1 MSAKEPGTRPAWLS
15 TPLYAFDIPRE
26 LVSSLVL
33 RQNEEEVASTE
44 TKPSP
49 PASAPPVETV
59 SSAPRIGAPACS
71 MCPGCGSFD
80 NVQQQRSH
88 FRSLWHRY
96 NLVVKQHHVQMPSAA
111 ASVPLVSREE
121 LDQMC
126 ATLEDDDESP
136 DELTALLRRLDLSSH
151 DTSQEAENHA
161 RTVRIMSD
169 ALRSPI
175 WWYETSKAAEVRL
188 EQTQLGIYRDV
199 LHAAAPPDAKPSTYL
214 ASLSTP
220 RLTMRPGTYG
230 WSGKRVHGTQH
241 VGRAMQMHVLD
252 GQGLF
257 PHETGDE
264 SLDSDSDW
272 DMSMDESESSVAPS
286 SDEEDSSRA
295 MAPLPPLR
303 LWTFIMMGG
312 GHFAIATVALNLHV
326 MPQSERAKARGTK
339 PQRSVLVVAH
349 KTFHRYT
356 TRRKQGGAQSAQD
369 ATGRHAKSAGANLRR
384 YGEAQLTKDIHTLLG
399 HRRWRDLI
407 ERSEHVW
414 IRTSMRSAHGVL
426 WQWPGHDT
434 SPLDAKQAQGALSH
448 IPIATQRPTIGE
460 IMRCFFELVR
470 VKVAHLTPEDL
481 AAQDDAHRHAMARA
495 LRVSDAQQH
504 QQQRPPTRPARPAR
518 RDAKESHIRERWE
531 RLVTMVRR
539 GKLDALVNFI
549 QRHNDMLQEAL
560 TADTSLP
567 AYASAQAIDAPL
579 PLWWRESQARGS
591 MVPTNLLQLAAAS
604 DQADIVHFLLVEER
618 ADPTLPVA
626 AALPHHR
633 TAYDLCPSKSTRAVF
648 RRLMAEQPTW
658 CRWDEMGQGGA
669 RVPSA
674 LTAEMEEAQSSK
686 TRHRRAA
693 MRDKMRER
701 DARAEVKPAD
711 TPPAPAPVSTLGHL
725 WQRLGGSAPA
735 EDASLSDDMRR
746 RIEREK
752 RARAAEARMQRNKS

>member
-1 MSAKEPGTRPAWLS
+1 
-15 TPLYAFDIPRE
+15 
-26 LVSSLVL
+26 
-33 RQNEEEVASTE
+33 
-44 TKPSP
+44 
-49 PASAPPVETV
+49 
-59 SSAPRIGAPACS
+59 
-71 MCPGCGSFD
+71 
-80 NVQQQRSH
+80 
-88 FRSLWHRY
+88 
-96 NLVVKQHHVQMPSAA
+96 
-111 ASVPLVSREE
+111 
-121 LDQMC
+121 
-126 ATLEDDDESP
+126 
-136 DELTALLRRLDLSSH
+136 
-151 DTSQEAENHA
+151 
-161 RTVRIMSD
+161 
-169 ALRSPI
+169 
-175 WWYETSKAAEVRL
+175 
-188 EQTQLGIYRDV
+188 
-199 LHAAAPPDAKPSTYL
+199 
-214 ASLSTP
+214 
-220 RLTMRPGTYG
+220 
-230 WSGKRVHGTQH
+230 
-241 VGRAMQMHVLD
+241 
-252 GQGLF
+252 
-257 PHETGDE
+257 
-264 SLDSDSDW
+264 
-272 DMSMDESESSVAPS
+272 
-286 SDEEDSSRA
+286 
-295 MAPLPPLR
+295 
-303 LWTFIMMGG
+303 
-312 GHFAIATVALNLHV
+312 

>member
-1 MSAKEPGTRPAWLS
+1 MSAKELSARSAWLS

-33 RQNEEEVASTE
+33 RQSEEDVASSD
-44 TKPSP
+44 TKPQPQRPTPS
-49 PASAPPVETV
+49 VKTV

-96 NLVVKQHHVQMPSAA
+96 NLVVKQHHVQTPSLA

-126 ATLEDDDESP
+126 ATLDDDDESP
-136 DELTALLRRLDLSSH
+136 DELTALLNRLDLSSH

-161 RTVRIMSD
+161 RNVKIMSD
-169 ALRSPI
+169 TLRSPI
-175 WWYETSKAAEVRL
+175 WWYETSKTAAVRL
-188 EQTQLGIYRDV
+188 EQTQLGVYRDV
-199 LHAAAPPDAKPSTYL
+199 LHAAGPPDAKPSTYL

-220 RLTMRPGTYG
+220 RLMMRPGTYG
-230 WSGKRVHGTQH
+230 WSGKRVQGTQH

-252 GQGLF
+252 GEGLL
-257 PHETGDE
+257 PREAGDE

-272 DMSMDESESSVAPS
+272 DVSMDESESSVAPS
-286 SDEEDSSRA
+286 SDEEGNSRA
-295 MAPLPPLR
+295 LAPLPPLR

-326 MPQSERAKARGTK
+326 MPQSERAKARGAK
-339 PQRSVLVVAH
+339 PQRSVLVLAH

-407 ERSEHVW
+407 NRSEHVW

-470 VKVAHLTPEDL
+470 VKVAHLTPEEL
-481 AAQDDAHRHAMARA
+481 AAQDDAHQHAMARA
-495 LRVSDAQQH
+495 LRVSDAQQQ
-504 QQQRPPTRPARPAR
+504 QQQRPPTRPARPVR
-518 RDAKESHIRERWE
+518 QDAKEAHVRERWE

-539 GKLDALVNFI
+539 GKLDALANFI
-549 QRHNDMLQEAL
+549 ERHNDMLQEAI
-560 TADTSLP
+560 AANHALP
-567 AYASAQAIDAPL
+567 VYASAQAIDAPL
-579 PLWWRESQARGS
+579 PPWWRESQTRGT
-591 MVPTNLLQLAAAS
+591 MVPTNLLQLAAAA
-604 DQADIVHFLLVEER
+604 DQADVVHFLLVEER

-626 AALPHHR
+626 AALPNHR

-658 CRWDEMGQGGA
+658 YRWDEMGQGGA

-686 TRHRRAA
+686 TRNRRAA

-701 DARAEVKPAD
+701 DAKAEVKPAE
-711 TPPAPAPVSTLGHL
+711 TPPAPAPASTLSHL

>member
-1 MSAKEPGTRPAWLS
+1 MSAKEPGTRPVWLN

-33 RQNEEEVASTE
+33 RQNEEEVASSE
-44 TKPSP
+44 MKPSSQV
-49 PASAPPVETV
+49 SAPPVETV

-96 NLVVKQHHVQMPSAA
+96 NLVVKQHHIQMPSAA

-161 RTVRIMSD
+161 RTVKIMSD

-175 WWYETSKAAEVRL
+175 WWYETSKAAEVHL

-230 WSGKRVHGTQH
+230 WSGKRVQGTQH

-272 DMSMDESESSVAPS
+272 DMSTDDSDSSVDLS
-286 SDEEDSSRA
+286 SDEEDSSRTA
-295 MAPLPPLR
+295 APLPPLR

-326 MPQSERAKARGTK
+326 MPQSERAKARGAK

-426 WQWPGHDT
+426 WHWPGHDT

-504 QQQRPPTRPARPAR
+504 QQQRLPARPAR
-518 RDAKESHIRERWE
+518 PVRQDAKETHIRERWE

-549 QRHNDMLQEAL
+549 QRHNNMLQETL

-633 TAYDLCPSKSTRAVF
+633 TAYDLCTSKSTRAVF

-658 CRWDEMGQGGA
+658 CRWDEMGPGGA

-701 DARAEVKPAD
+701 EAKAEVKPAD